1 MAQPLAAAG
10 AAHVSNM
17 STNPAAFLTRCSV
30 YAHDIADSTP
40 SSMERV
46 RPGLA
51 QWTPADWASNQYAFE
66 WHLARAVR
74 SHAWRVPKMTD
85 AELVFGAAN
94 WSLMCVAKMQL
105 ASRRQWQEMLDDA
118 ALFPRANRSAVCRG
132 ASPARGCFDARARP
146 VFMAFQYGGCL
157 PPWQAAAV
165 PPNALLLRE
174 TVLPRSHELRTNFLG
189 PFAVTTPRW
198 LVGAEAA
205 PAAPPWEARKL
216 VFMAGHVPKLYLSRH
231 RYSLWLVLRS
241 DPRATV
247 VSKTLNCSIGSYS
260 VCRRGDAYVRAQP
273 HTFFRDFCK
282 PFCEPLEANVRCSGY
297 NERDAQTHLAE
308 KMVRQCRAYRKVN
321 YTDELPDMVRD
332 TRRLPH
338 DVFLAES
345 LRHRFC
351 LIPPGDV
358 GHASPKISEGIALGA
373 ARGCIPVIVLPF
385 NSARETRRFLGTF
398 LPFTRWLDYCSVA
411 YLVPARTVYRA
422 ALVRDLVERL
432 SRVTAAEAA
441 AKHAALARVRDA
453 FVLRGGEGG
462 GGDAAPT
469 AADFVLGE
477 ACEIARRRRRDEP
490 PALPVGGDHRSC
502 VLGELSD

>member
-1 MAQPLAAAG
+1 M
-10 AAHVSNM
+10 
-17 STNPAAFLTRCSV
+17 
-30 YAHDIADSTP
+30 
-40 SSMERV
+40 
-46 RPGLA
+46 
-51 QWTPADWASNQYAFE
+51 
-66 WHLARAVR
+66 
-74 SHAWRVPKMTD
+74 
-85 AELVFGAAN
+85 
-94 WSLMCVAKMQL
+94 
-105 ASRRQWQEMLDDA
+105 
-118 ALFPRANRSAVCRG
+118 
-132 ASPARGCFDARARP
+132 
-146 VFMAFQYGGCL
+146 
-157 PPWQAAAV
+157 
-165 PPNALLLRE
+165 
-174 TVLPRSHELRTNFLG
+174 
-189 PFAVTTPRW
+189 
-198 LVGAEAA
+198 
-205 PAAPPWEARKL
+205 
-216 VFMAGHVPKLYLSRH
+216 
-231 RYSLWLVLRS
+231 
-241 DPRATV
+241 
-247 VSKTLNCSIGSYS
+247 
-260 VCRRGDAYVRAQP
+260 CRRGDAYLRAAP

-453 FVLRGGEGG
+453 FVLRGGGG
-462 GGDAAPT
+462 GVDAAPT